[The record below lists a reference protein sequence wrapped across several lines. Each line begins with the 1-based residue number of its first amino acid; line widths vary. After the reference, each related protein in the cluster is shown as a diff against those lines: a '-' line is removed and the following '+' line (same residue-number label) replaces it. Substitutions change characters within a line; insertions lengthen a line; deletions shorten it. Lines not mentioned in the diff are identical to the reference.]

1 MMKVSKMV
9 LLSSVALVTIAL
21 STVQASNASNLN
33 PTPSTPYEAWSTHK
47 TVTMSPERMSR
58 IDASKSDSMRVK
70 TMTGSTQTLKLSAP
84 LGKL

>member
-1 MMKVSKMV
+1 MKVSKMV

-33 PTPSTPYEAWSTHK
+33 STPSTPYEAWSTHK

-58 IDASKSDSMRVK
+58 MDASKSDSMKVK
-70 TMTGSTQTLKLSAP
+70 TITGSTQTLKLSAP